1 MLIDDKGQ
9 KIGVISKEE
18 ALKRA
23 EDVNLDLVEVAPN
36 AKPPVCRILNFGK
49 YLYELQKREHE
60 AKKKQKQ
67 NQIQVKIVKFKP
79 KIGEHDYQVK
89 LKRIKK
95 FIGEGNKVRAM
106 VYLRGRERAKPEL
119 GFKILYRVREDL
131 EEIAAFEREP
141 VREGPNV
148 SVSILPINLTGGKK
162 NAKN

>member
-1 MLIDDKGQ
+1 MLIDDKGV
-9 KIGVISKEE
+9 KVGIVKKEE
-18 ALKRA
+18 ALRRA
-23 EDVNLDLVEVAPN
+23 EEVNLDLVEVAPN

-49 YLYELQKREHE
+49 YLYELQKKEHE

-67 NQIQVKIVKFKP
+67 KQIQVKIVKFKP

-119 GFKILYRVREDL
+119 GFKIINRVREDL
-131 EEIAAFEREP
+131 EDFAVFEKEP
-141 VREGPNV
+141 IREGPNV
-148 SVSILPINLTGGKK
+148 TVSILPINLSGGKK
-162 NAKN
+162 DAKT